1 MNLANRITMIRIF
14 LTVLLIVLLLF
25 PFYMVNIEFPKVLI
39 GTITVDIKY
48 FIAAG
53 LFAIASITDAIDGHI
68 ARSRNMVTD
77 FGKMTDAIADKML
90 VNSSLI
96 ILTAQGMVSPAIT
109 VIIVLRDTVVD
120 TIKMIAG
127 SKGKVVA
134 AIKSGKIKTTFLML
148 GIIFTMCY
156 NLPFE
161 LFNLDIAS
169 FLLVLATIFAI
180 ISGIQYY
187 IMNKDI
193 IFSNEEC
200 SCMLFSNLLSELVT
214 SFWRSIIS
222 LDNFSYSTESGKNLF
237 NIYFSANSF
246 K

>member
-53 LFAIASITDAIDGHI
+53 LFAVASITDAIDGHI

-134 AIKSGKIKTTFLML
+134 GKIKTTFLML

-193 IFSNEEC
+193 IFSKEE
-200 SCMLFSNLLSELVT
+200 
-214 SFWRSIIS
+214 IS
-222 LDNFSYSTESGKNLF
+222 D
-237 NIYFSANSF
+237 SAD
-246 K
+246 KKTQK

>member
-39 GTITVDIKY
+39 GTITVDVKY

-169 FLLVLATIFAI
+169 FLLVLATVFAI

-187 IMNKDI
+187 VMNKDI
-193 IFSNEEC
+193 IFSKEE
-200 SCMLFSNLLSELVT
+200 
-214 SFWRSIIS
+214 I
-222 LDNFSYSTESGKNLF
+222 LD
-237 NIYFSANSF
+237 SAD
-246 K
+246 KKAQK

>member
-39 GTITVDIKY
+39 GTITVDVKY

-169 FLLVLATIFAI
+169 FLLVLATVFAI

-187 IMNKDI
+187 VMNKDI
-193 IFSNEEC
+193 IFSKEE
-200 SCMLFSNLLSELVT
+200 T
-214 SFWRSIIS
+214 
-222 LDNFSYSTESGKNLF
+222 LD
-237 NIYFSANSF
+237 SAD
-246 K
+246 KKAQK

>member
-1 MNLANRITMIRIF
+1 MNLANKITMIRIF

-39 GTITVDIKY
+39 GTISVDIKY

-53 LFAIASITDAIDGHI
+53 IFAIASITDALDGHI

-90 VNSSLI
+90 VNSTLI
-96 ILTAQGMVSPAIT
+96 ILSAQGMVSPVIT
-109 VIIVLRDTVVD
+109 VIIVFRDTVVD

-134 AIKSGKIKTTFLML
+134 AIKSGKVKTTFLML
-148 GIIFTMCY
+148 GIVLTLCY

-161 LFNLDIAS
+161 LFNLDIAN
-169 FLLVLATIFAI
+169 FLLVLATIFSVV
-180 ISGIQYY
+180 SGIQYY
-187 IMNKDI
+187 VMNKDV
-193 IFSNEEC
+193 IFSKEEK
-200 SCMLFSNLLSELVT
+200 LE
-214 SFWRSIIS
+214 I
-222 LDNFSYSTESGKNLF
+222 ESDK
-237 NIYFSANSF
+237 
-246 K
+246 

>member
-1 MNLANRITMIRIF
+1 MNLANKITMIRIF

-25 PFYMVNIEFPKVLI
+25 PFYMINVEFPKVLI

-53 LFAIASITDAIDGHI
+53 IFAIASITDALDGYI

-90 VNSSLI
+90 VNSTLI
-96 ILTAQGMVSPAIT
+96 ILTAQGMVSPVIT
-109 VIIVLRDTVVD
+109 VIIVFRDTVVD

-134 AIKSGKIKTTFLML
+134 AIKSGKVKTTFLML
-148 GIIFTMCY
+148 GIVLTLCY

-161 LFNLDIAS
+161 LYNLDIAN
-169 FLLVLATIFAI
+169 FLLVLATVFSV

-187 IMNKDI
+187 VMNKEV
-193 IFSNEEC
+193 IFIRDEKLELEE
-200 SCMLFSNLLSELVT
+200 
-214 SFWRSIIS
+214 
-222 LDNFSYSTESGKNLF
+222 K
-237 NIYFSANSF
+237 

>member
-48 FIAAG
+48 FIATG
-53 LFAIASITDAIDGHI
+53 LFAVASITDAIDGHI

-193 IFSNEEC
+193 IFSKEE
-200 SCMLFSNLLSELVT
+200 
-214 SFWRSIIS
+214 IS
-222 LDNFSYSTESGKNLF
+222 D
-237 NIYFSANSF
+237 SAN
-246 K
+246 KKVQK

>member
-53 LFAIASITDAIDGHI
+53 LFAVASITDFIDGHI

-169 FLLVLATIFAI
+169 FLLILATIFAI

-193 IFSNEEC
+193 IFSKEE
-200 SCMLFSNLLSELVT
+200 
-214 SFWRSIIS
+214 IS
-222 LDNFSYSTESGKNLF
+222 D
-237 NIYFSANSF
+237 SAD
-246 K
+246 KKTQK

>member
-53 LFAIASITDAIDGHI
+53 LFAVASITDFIDGHI

-169 FLLVLATIFAI
+169 FLLVLATVFAI

-193 IFSNEEC
+193 IFSKEE
-200 SCMLFSNLLSELVT
+200 
-214 SFWRSIIS
+214 IS
-222 LDNFSYSTESGKNLF
+222 D
-237 NIYFSANSF
+237 SAD
-246 K
+246 KKTQK

>member
-25 PFYMVNIEFPKVLI
+25 PFYRVNIEFPKVLI

-53 LFAIASITDAIDGHI
+53 LFAVASITDAIDGHI

-193 IFSNEEC
+193 IFSKEE
-200 SCMLFSNLLSELVT
+200 
-214 SFWRSIIS
+214 IS
-222 LDNFSYSTESGKNLF
+222 D
-237 NIYFSANSF
+237 SAD
-246 K
+246 KKTQK

>member
-68 ARSRNMVTD
+68 ARSRNMVAD

-187 IMNKDI
+187 VMNKDI
-193 IFSNEEC
+193 IFSKEE
-200 SCMLFSNLLSELVT
+200 
-214 SFWRSIIS
+214 IS
-222 LDNFSYSTESGKNLF
+222 D
-237 NIYFSANSF
+237 SAD
-246 K
+246 KKTQK

>member
-193 IFSNEEC
+193 IFSKEE
-200 SCMLFSNLLSELVT
+200 
-214 SFWRSIIS
+214 IS
-222 LDNFSYSTESGKNLF
+222 D
-237 NIYFSANSF
+237 SAD
-246 K
+246 KKAQK